1 MSGPPTPVSSGT
13 PSPTSARTARSRAD
27 FSASVVVGDSPV
39 VPLRTIPSQPS
50 ATRRAA
56 CARAASG
63 SRAPVAVKGVI
74 MAQSARP
81 KGRGAVAVMSEV
93 SAPGTVQ
100 VHLDLL
106 GVTGKK
112 C

>member
-1 MSGPPTPVSSGT
+1 M
-13 PSPTSARTARSRAD
+13 
-27 FSASVVVGDSPV
+27 

-63 SRAPVAVKGVI
+63 SSAPVAVKGVI
-74 MAQSARP
+74 MAQRARP
-81 KGRGAVAVMSEV
+81 KGRGAEAVMSAV
-93 SAPGTVQ
+93 SAPGAGA

-106 GVTGKK
+106 ATMAKER
-112 C
+112 

>member
-1 MSGPPTPVSSGT
+1 M
-13 PSPTSARTARSRAD
+13 
-27 FSASVVVGDSPV
+27 

-56 CARAASG
+56 CVRAASG

-74 MAQSARP
+74 MAQSVRP
-81 KGRGAVAVMSEV
+81 KGRGAVVVMREV
-93 SAPGTVQ
+93 SASGTVK

-106 GVTGKK
+106 VVNGKR